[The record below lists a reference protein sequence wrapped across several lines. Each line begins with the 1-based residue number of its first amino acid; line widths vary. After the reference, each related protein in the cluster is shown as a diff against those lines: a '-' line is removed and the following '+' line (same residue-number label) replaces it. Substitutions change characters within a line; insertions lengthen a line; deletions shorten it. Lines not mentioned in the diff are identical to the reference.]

1 MSQELIARWD
11 SYLNKLRD
19 RFYEVLNSAEGP
31 MQEVIDGVQYDT
43 IVIINILQG
52 LKYQTVT
59 QLSAKADEGW
69 SKMRLEILMV
79 NANSLLKEQEPKR
92 DIFQKWIQDEFERY
106 EIKSYARTARKIL
119 ENVKAHIDEKKLHRC
134 TQCAAE
140 LPINVY
146 SFMAINLKCESCGSV
161 NTYQPDDRVR
171 ALEYYVIEPLANE
184 FAMEEKIK
192 GKTDK
197 AAMKEYYKKYY
208 GYLIE
213 NVPDKK
219 DFYQRTMD
227 ERLNNPFF
235 SMY

>member
-11 SYLNKLRD
+11 TYLNKLRD

-31 MQEVIDGVQYDT
+31 MAEVIENLQYDN
-43 IVIINILQG
+43 IILINILNG

-69 SKMRLEILMV
+69 SKMKLELQKTCNTALMSSQS
-79 NANSLLKEQEPKR
+79 AKR
-92 DIFQKWIQDEFERY
+92 DIFCNWIDEEFQRY
-106 EIKSYARTARKIL
+106 EIKLFARAAKKIL
-119 ENVKAHIDEKKLHRC
+119 DNVKKHIDEKKMHRC

-146 SFMAINLKCESCGSV
+146 SFMAVNLKCESCGSV

-184 FAMEEKIK
+184 CAMEEKIK
-192 GKTDK
+192 GYRDNKIQ
-197 AAMKEYYKKYY
+197 KEYWKKFY
-208 GYLIE
+208 GYLME

-219 DFYQRTMD
+219 EYFQRTLD
-227 ERLNNPFF
+227 ERLNNSFF
-235 SMY
+235 S

>member
-11 SYLNKLRD
+11 NYLNKLRD
-19 RFYEVLNSAEGP
+19 RFYEVLDSAEGP
-31 MQEVIDGVQYDT
+31 MAEVIDNLQYDN
-43 IVIINILQG
+43 IILINILNG

-59 QLSAKADEGW
+59 QLSAKAEEGW
-69 SKMRLEILMV
+69 SKMRLELQKI
-79 NANSLLKEQEPKR
+79 NANSVIKEQALKE
-92 DIFQKWIQDEFERY
+92 DIFKNWIDEEFQRY
-106 EIKSYARTARKIL
+106 EIKLFARAANKIL
-119 ENVKAHIDEKKLHRC
+119 DNVKKHINENKMHRC
-134 TQCAAE
+134 TQCASD

-192 GKTDK
+192 GYRDK
-197 AAMKEYYKKYY
+197 KIEKEYWKKFY

-219 DFYQRTMD
+219 EYFQRTLD

-235 SMY
+235 S

>member
-1 MSQELIARWD
+1 MSQELITRWD
-11 SYLNKLRD
+11 NYLNKLRN
-19 RFYEVLNSAEGP
+19 RFYEVLNSAEEP
-31 MQEVIDGVQYDT
+31 MAGVIEGLQYDN
-43 IVIINILQG
+43 IILINILNG

-69 SKMRLEILMV
+69 SKMKLELQKI
-79 NANSLLKEQEPKR
+79 NANSVIKEQALKT
-92 DIFQKWIQDEFERY
+92 DIFKNWIDEEFQRY
-106 EIKSYARTARKIL
+106 EIKLFARAAKKIL
-119 ENVKAHIDEKKLHRC
+119 ENVKAHINDKKMHRC

-171 ALEYYVIEPLANE
+171 ALEFYVIEPLANE

-192 GKTDK
+192 GYRDK
-197 AAMKEYYKKYY
+197 NIQKEYWKKFY

-213 NVPDKK
+213 NVPEKK
-219 DFYQRTMD
+219 EYFQRTLD

-235 SMY
+235 SM